1 MRRNRVT
8 LAAAFAVVA
17 TLAVSSS
24 SRADGGALVA
34 RGRLVDGSPAAVF
47 VAPVPPR
54 VGLVS
59 IEAIAEV
66 WRREPPRIRLERDG
80 VSLGG
85 LSAPS
90 PIDPLAAF
98 IEFEVPSEGDWRL
111 VVESEAGRLEATIPI
126 AGEPPPWRKRL
137 PWMLAWVPAALL
149 LWMRARWARPSAGV
163 TREMSPTHP

>member
-1 MRRNRVT
+1 VRSVRRT
-8 LAAAFAVVA
+8 LAAVFAVA
-17 TLAVSSS
+17 AALAAARPSQ
-24 SRADGGALVA
+24 ADGGALVA
-34 RGRLVDGSPAAVF
+34 RGRLDDGSPAAVF

-59 IEAIAEV
+59 IEAIAES

-80 VSLGG
+80 TVLGG

-98 IEFEVPSEGDWRL
+98 IEFEVPTEGEWRL
-111 VVESEAGRLEATIPI
+111 VVESDAGRLEAIVPV

-149 LWMRARWARPSAGV
+149 LWMRWRWVRPSTDA
-163 TREMSPTHP
+163 TRATSPTPP